1 MKKRRIT
8 LFILALGILCM
19 IAGCTDNQGSV
30 GEPYNHQ
37 TVLPD
42 KETAKEEAAE
52 VATDGNKKQADSFE
66 LVSNGVRFEIPKEYE
81 ITLSEEEKSVYMHDE
96 DYRFELVM
104 LVQDGVFE
112 DSLKDPDRLMDKAKK
127 EDITLDKPVA
137 IVEVNGKQYAYF
149 TYTYN
154 DKSSTNT
161 LIFTS
166 LGENKKLGINLV
178 RYADISEEDIVR
190 ELDSFL
196 STAKETEQPD
206 TTIADL
212 AKQDD
217 NKTVKDVPGEL
228 LESVKYEVQDKS
240 LTTNVADGYY
250 FLYDYDSEETAGMLF
265 SNLEETIDVSTMYFA
280 ENFYDKAEDYVK
292 ERLSLIDESDPDYS
306 DISISKIQSMSIG
319 GLHVA
324 YGDVS
329 FVYGGNENSRL
340 YAATILDDDSLY
352 TMDVTSAYGE
362 ELSFDHY
369 KAFFER

>member
-1 MKKRRIT
+1 MMKKRQIT
-8 LFILALGILCM
+8 TFILALGMMCM
-19 IAGCTDNQGSV
+19 LAGCTDKQGSV
-30 GEPYNHQ
+30 GNPYDDQ
-37 TVLPD
+37 TALPD
-42 KETAKEEAAE
+42 KEAAE
-52 VATDGNKKQADSFE
+52 EGAAEAEVTDGNKKQAVYFE

-96 DYRFELVM
+96 DYRFEFVM

-112 DSLKDPDRLMDKAKK
+112 DSLEDPDRLMDKAKK
-127 EDITLDKPVA
+127 EDITIDKSVT
-137 IVEVNGKQYAYF
+137 IVEINGKQYAYF

-154 DKSSTNT
+154 DNSSTNT

-190 ELDSFL
+190 QLDIFL

-217 NKTVKDVPGEL
+217 KMLKDAPGEL

-250 FLYDYDSEETAGMLF
+250 LVYDHASEETAGMLF

-280 ENFYDKAEDYVK
+280 ENYYDKAEDYV
-292 ERLSLIDESDPDYS
+292 EEQLSMIDESDPDYS
-306 DISISKIQSMSIG
+306 EVSISKIRSITIG

-329 FVYGGNENSRL
+329 FVYDGNENSHL
-340 YAATILDDDSLY
+340 YAATILDDNSLY
-352 TMDVTSAYGE
+352 TMDVKSAYGE
-362 ELSFDHY
+362 ELLFDHF
-369 KAFFER
+369 KAFFE